1 MAAEKMT
8 CNICDKEL
16 NSWDKRLSKTLAY
29 KQPVCESC
37 IAKEYD
43 MDQDALRSRMEDI
56 FGMRPCVGI

>member
-1 MAAEKMT
+1 MAADKLT

-43 MDQDALRSRMEDI
+43 IDQDELRARMEDF